1 MGQIYMDFK
10 FLDDEDMIPSGQAIN
25 ALLDEMG
32 VLSSKLKL
40 QVEEELNY
48 AKGEIV
54 ETSIREVSNQ
64 MTKQLTAIH
73 FQQLSVSSSTLQYDM
88 VYNAMGTQPITITYR
103 IRKPDE
109 VGI

>member
-10 FLDDEDMIPSGQAIN
+10 FLEDEDMIPSGEAIN
-25 ALLDEMG
+25 ALLDQMG
-32 VLSSKLKL
+32 ALSTQLKM

-54 ETSIREVSNQ
+54 ETSIREVTSQ
-64 MTKQLTAIH
+64 MTKQLLAIH
-73 FQQLSVSSSTLQYDM
+73 FQQMSVANSTLQYDM

-109 VGI
+109 IGI